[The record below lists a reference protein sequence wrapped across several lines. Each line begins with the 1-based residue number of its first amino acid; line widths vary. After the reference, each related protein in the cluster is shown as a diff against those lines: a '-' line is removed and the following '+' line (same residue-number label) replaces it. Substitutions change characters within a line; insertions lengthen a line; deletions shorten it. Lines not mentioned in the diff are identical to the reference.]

1 MDIHLNL
8 EAKKLRRQVVN
19 QELKALRSKVAQ
31 LETQLRAAPA
41 GAQAPA
47 GQAPTP
53 PLPDGPAADNAGT
66 TNTNFLAHMSHE
78 IRTPMNGIVGLTRL
92 LQKLATTAE
101 QTDYLSA
108 ILANAEGLLVVINDI
123 LDFAKI
129 EAGAI
134 AFETIPFDVVATV
147 QGVTKSLA
155 FQAQA
160 KGLVLHTEIHDEP
173 LPTVAGDP
181 TRLGQVLINLL
192 NNAIKFTDAG
202 EISVTVGIAR
212 HEAGL
217 VHLRFCVAD
226 TGIGISADKF
236 EQVFHSFRQA
246 DSSTTR
252 LRGGTGLGL
261 AICKDLLELQ
271 GGRVWLESQVGQ
283 GSRFYFTL
291 PYQVSHEAPTVLN
304 APPLL
309 AAGLLRGLRVL
320 LVEDN
325 EVNIL
330 LARSLL
336 EIWEV
341 DFEIAT
347 DGEAALALA
356 GATSFDVILMD
367 IQLPRLNGLAATAQL
382 RGQPGPNQHIPIIAL
397 TANALKT
404 ESSRYS
410 QAGFTDWLVK
420 PYHENSLY
428 LTIARNSGRDQ
439 GQPIPTPAELPAAA
453 PAYGFEGLGR
463 LANDPRFVRK
473 MQQLFVDT
481 VPGQLRQLEEA
492 VAQQHWQVATLL
504 VHSLKS
510 TCGNLQIEEAV
521 RYIKKIEEILKKNP
535 EPSSLLNLLRTIRRV
550 VGQMTTLFQAQLRA
564 QSEV

>member
-1 MDIHLNL
+1 MDIHLDSK
-8 EAKKLRRQVVN
+8 AKKPYRRTVDT
-19 QELKALRSKVAQ
+19 ELKALRSKVAL
-31 LETQLRAAPA
+31 LEKQLRS
-41 GAQAPA
+41 AQAPVSLA
-47 GQAPTP
+47 PAPSAPTP
-53 PLPDGPAADNAGT
+53 LAAAEKVST
-66 TNTNFLAHMSHE
+66 ANTNFLANMSHE
-78 IRTPMNGIVGLTRL
+78 IRTPMNGIVGLARL
-92 LQKLATTAE
+92 LQKAATTAE
-101 QTDYLSA
+101 QTDYLSI

-134 AFETIPFDVVATV
+134 DFESIPFDVVATV
-147 QGVTKSLA
+147 QNVTRSLA

-160 KGLVLHTEIHDEP
+160 KGLVLYTEIRDEP
-173 LPTVAGDP
+173 LPIVAGDP
-181 TRLGQVLINLL
+181 TRLRQVLINLL

-202 EISVTVGIAR
+202 EVSVTVSIAQ
-212 HEAGL
+212 HEAGI
-217 VHLRFCVAD
+217 VHLEFCVAD

-236 EQVFHSFRQA
+236 EQVFHSFTQA

-261 AICKDLLELQ
+261 AICKNLLELQ
-271 GGRVWLESQVGQ
+271 GGRIWLESQVGR

-291 PYQVSHEAPTVLN
+291 PYQISQAAPTVLT
-304 APPLL
+304 APPLM
-309 AAGLLRGLRVL
+309 ATGLLRGLRVL

-336 EIWEV
+336 QSWEV
-341 DFEIAT
+341 AFEVAT

-356 GATSFDVILMD
+356 LATHFDVILMD
-367 IQLPRLNGLAATAQL
+367 IQLPRLSGLAVTTQL
-382 RGQPGPNQHIPIIAL
+382 RSQPGPNQHTPIIAL
-397 TANALKT
+397 TANALAT
-404 ESSRYS
+404 EPSPYS

-428 LTIARNSGRDQ
+428 LILARNSGRDS
-439 GQPIPTPAELPAAA
+439 GQPNPAPAEVPAAA

-463 LANDPRFVRK
+463 LANDPSFVRK

-481 VPGQLRQLEEA
+481 VPGQLQQLEARVE
-492 VAQQHWQVATLL
+492 QQEWAAATLL

-521 RYIKKIEEILKKNP
+521 RYIKKMEEILKKNP
-535 EPSSLLNLLRTIRRV
+535 EPASLLNLLRTIQRV
-550 VGQMTTLFQAQLRA
+550 VGQMTAIFQGQLRA
-564 QSEV
+564 